1 MIGLQISMYVQ
12 LFILPIITLIV
23 GIIANNNPPKEING
37 FRGYRTALSKSSQEA
52 WDYANMRS
60 SQIMIKGSI
69 ISLIVGAVVLAV
81 YLIAKLSPLN
91 AVFAVVI
98 VTVMMVQLLIIIIPN
113 ISIEKELR
121 DEVYKK

>member
-12 LFILPIITLIV
+12 LFILPVITLIV
-23 GIIANNNPPKEING
+23 GIISKKNPPKEING

-60 SQIMIKGSI
+60 AQIMIKGS
-69 ISLIVGAVVLAV
+69 LIALAIGAVVLAV
-81 YLIAKLSPLN
+81 YLIAKLSPLS
-91 AVFAVVI
+91 AVFGAVV
-98 VTVMMVQLLIIIIPN
+98 VTVMMVQLIIIIIPN
-113 ISIEKELR
+113 RLIEKELR